1 MKEGGRARRVEAQ
14 IQRALAE
21 LVPRLVKDPRV
32 GSVTFTAVTLTQDMS
47 EGRVYFLPFGRKH
60 AADEVLRGLN
70 SAAGLLRGAVGRQ
83 LQLRHAPRLQF
94 LVDEQLEKAEELTR
108 LINDAVK
115 HDAAR
120 ADTDAASPAPPDAD
134 TKPAS

>member
-1 MKEGGRARRVEAQ
+1 MKEGGRVRRVEAQ

-32 GSVTFTAVTLTQDMS
+32 GSVTFTAVSLAPDMS
-47 EGRVYFLPFGRKH
+47 EARVFFLPFGGRH
-60 AADEVLRGLN
+60 SADEVLRGLN

-94 LVDEQLEKAEELTR
+94 IVDEQLEKAEALTR
-108 LINDAVK
+108 LISAAVQ
-115 HDAAR
+115 HDAEKAHH
-120 ADTDAASPAPPDAD
+120 DAPGD
-134 TKPAS
+134 TKP